1 MEKCK
6 KGSGLHWDVVLI
18 CLLNIPVS
26 LIGGPLVCA
35 VTVRALSHLSA
46 LTRFS
51 TTHKP
56 GESPKVIEVKGW
68 SIVNILVLVLPTLML
83 GVLYAECHYAEYHYA
98 ECHYIECHYAKC
110 HYAE

>member
-68 SIVNILVLVLPTLML
+68 SIVNILVLVLALPTLML
-83 GVLYAECHYAEYHYA
+83 EVLYADSHSAESHFA
-98 ECHYIECHYAKC
+98 ESYFAFC
-110 HYAE
+110 